1 MNAQICTQVFKI
13 ESCNICRMV
22 VLQSANF
29 AHQLALFLDL
39 DLDFGILE
47 QIVSSLGTLLGAFGV
62 AYGKHWFI

>member
-39 DLDFGILE
+39 DFWILE